1 MNATQTPEAQI
12 LQLLREFNPFEGR
25 SVVKT
30 HQIWDDNF
38 LDVPSINSHA
48 SDAVFESIALAR
60 KNNVCCGLGIVAPK
74 GTGKTHILSRI
85 RHRIA
90 NEESCCFI
98 YLCEYG
104 NLSSVKTQFLNGI
117 SSSLKKQNIPGVM
130 QWQELATILLSKAT
144 DQACQPKNL
153 VVQFPKIL
161 AKHPKAIDYFAT
173 KVGQTYDVDNPNVV
187 RAILWT
193 LSPQHALFA
202 TNWLAGRDLSEGQA
216 KLLGLPESSI
226 NDDGQAFSMAIQILD
241 LLSSTMVPILCFD
254 ELDGTESVHEEDEI
268 LGGFTRAMT
277 VASLAKDVFNN
288 LKRGVIL
295 SSTYLNTFRAEI
307 SAIVGG
313 GATGAVDRLFSTV
326 IELTPLKPDTT
337 TELVAYWLDSFYKE
351 HDIVPPYPLY
361 PFNEKTLREIGEERP
376 TVRDVL
382 QWCAKNLPITGPI
395 DPLKKLQKLYQ
406 KTASNLEDFSEDSNL
421 IASSIAFGFSKLRE
435 ETLEGVRILSVENN
449 VKPYAK
455 HNGYVQFK
463 VIGDNNGDAISIGVS
478 VVQQNHGRSVGAAI
492 KYLTNYKD
500 LGLTRGCLIRQKKIL
515 PHWQG
520 ANHNL
525 DILCKQQGGEWVG
538 FKNEEIEPL
547 IILFSMLDE
556 IDWDEMSKDDFDRFI
571 LTLAL
576 HENPILLEIL
586 SAPSGDVPDDTIDKD
601 SEIEELLS
609 QQIEE
614 MTDLGNTNL
623 DLELTIAL

>member
-1 MNATQTPEAQI
+1 MNTTQATEAQI

-25 SVVKT
+25 SIVKT

-38 LDVPSINSHA
+38 LDVPSINSHV

-60 KNNVCCGLGIVAPK
+60 KNHVCCGLGIVAPK

-85 RHRIA
+85 RHRVA
-90 NEESCCFI
+90 NEEGSCFI

-104 NLSSVKTQFLNGI
+104 NLSSVKTQFLHGI
-117 SSSLKKQNIPGVM
+117 SSSLRKQNIPGVM
-130 QWQELATILLSKAT
+130 QWQELATILLSKST
-144 DQACQPKNL
+144 GQVCQPQNL
-153 VVQFPKIL
+153 VIQFPKIL

-173 KVGQTYDVDNPNVV
+173 KVGQTYEVDNPNVV

-193 LSPQHALFA
+193 LSPQHAPFA
-202 TNWLAGRDLSEGQA
+202 INWLAGRDLSEAQA

-226 NDDGQAFSMAIQILD
+226 NDDGQAFNMAIQILD
-241 LLSSTMVPILCFD
+241 LLSSTMLPIICFD
-254 ELDGTESVHEEDEI
+254 ELDGTESVNEDNET

-295 SSTYLNTFRAEI
+295 TSTYLKTFKEEI
-307 SAIVGG
+307 REVASGVSG
-313 GATGAVDRLFSTV
+313 TVDRLFSTF

-337 TELVAYWLDSFYKE
+337 IDLVTCWLDSFYRE
-351 HDIVPPYPLY
+351 HNTVPPHPLY
-361 PFNEKTLREIGEERP
+361 PFDEKILRGFGDERP

-382 QWCAKNLPITGPI
+382 QWCAKNIPEGEPI
-395 DPLKKLQKLYQ
+395 DPLKRLKKMYQ
-406 KTASNLEDFSEDSNL
+406 NIASTLEDFSEDSDL
-421 IASSIAFGFSKLRE
+421 IAASIAFGFLQLRE
-435 ETLEGVRILSVENN
+435 QTLEGVKILGVETN
-449 VKPYAK
+449 VKPYSK
-455 HNGYVQFK
+455 HKGYVQFK
-463 VIGDNNGDAISIGVS
+463 IIGDNNGDAISIGVS
-478 VVQQNHGRSVGAAI
+478 VVQQNHGKSVGAAI

-500 LGLTRGCLIRQKKIL
+500 LGLTRGCLIRQKTIS
-515 PHWQG
+515 PHLQV

-525 DILCKQQGGEWVG
+525 DILCNQQGGEWIG

-547 IILFSMLDE
+547 IILFFMLDQ
-556 IDWDEMSKDDFDRFI
+556 IDWDEMSKDDFDRFV

-586 SAPSGDVPDDTIDKD
+586 SAPSGNVPDDIIDKD

>member
-1 MNATQTPEAQI
+1 MNTTQATEAQI

-25 SVVKT
+25 SIVKT

-38 LDVPSINSHA
+38 LDVPSINSHV

-60 KNNVCCGLGIVAPK
+60 KNHVCCGLGIVAPK

-85 RHRIA
+85 RHRVA
-90 NEESCCFI
+90 NEEGSCFI

-104 NLSSVKTQFLNGI
+104 NLSSVKTQFLHGI
-117 SSSLKKQNIPGVM
+117 SSSLRKQNIPGVM
-130 QWQELATILLSKAT
+130 QWQELATILLSKST
-144 DQACQPKNL
+144 GQVCQPQNL
-153 VVQFPKIL
+153 VIQFPKIL

-173 KVGQTYDVDNPNVV
+173 KVGQTYEVDNPNVV

-193 LSPQHALFA
+193 LSPQHAPFA
-202 TNWLAGRDLSEGQA
+202 INWLAGRDLSEAQA

-226 NDDGQAFSMAIQILD
+226 NDDGQAFNMAIQILD
-241 LLSSTMVPILCFD
+241 LLSSTMLPIICFD
-254 ELDGTESVHEEDEI
+254 ELDGTESVNEDNET

-295 SSTYLNTFRAEI
+295 TSTYLKTFKEEI
-307 SAIVGG
+307 LAIAS
-313 GATGAVDRLFSTV
+313 GATGTVDRLFSTF

-337 TELVAYWLDSFYKE
+337 IDLVTYWLDSFYKE
-351 HDIVPPYPLY
+351 HNIVPPRPLY
-361 PFNEKTLREIGEERP
+361 PFDEKILRGFGDERP

-382 QWCAKNLPITGPI
+382 QWCAKNIPEGEPI
-395 DPLKKLQKLYQ
+395 DPLKKLEKMYQ
-406 KTASNLEDFSEDSNL
+406 NIASTLEDFSEDSDL
-421 IASSIAFGFSKLRE
+421 IAASIAIGFLHLRE
-435 ETLEGVRILSVENN
+435 QTIEGVKILDVDANIR
-449 VKPYAK
+449 PYSK
-455 HNGYVQFK
+455 HKGCVQFK
-463 VIGDNNGDAISIGVS
+463 VIGESNGDAINIGVS

-500 LGLTRGCLIRQKKIL
+500 LGLNRGCLIRQKKIL
-515 PHWQG
+515 PHWQA

-525 DILCKQQGGEWVG
+525 DILRKQQGEWVG
-538 FKNEEIEPL
+538 FKNEEIEAL
-547 IILFSMLDE
+547 IVLFFMRDQ
-556 IDWDEMSKDDFDRFI
+556 IDWDETSEDDFDRFV

-586 SAPSGDVPDDTIDKD
+586 SAPSGDVPDDIIDKD
-601 SEIEELLS
+601 SEIEQLLS
-609 QQIEE
+609 QIEE
-614 MTDLGNTNL
+614 MTDLGNTDL
-623 DLELTIAL
+623 DLELIMAL